1 MNITLSI
8 YQRILFEDLRP
19 WLQENQ
25 SDNKFKVKL
34 TPSFKNPDKTA
45 KAFDDSIIKALK
57 DFKNTSSDN
66 DYLFEIEDDNKNF
79 KTIEDEILYPL
90 LESDTPELTNNKV
103 NFYFYLIRNE
113 STRLINNLY
122 KLSNLG
128 ISEKEKKY
136 YLTNAITKINSLLK
150 DNQGQRILISK
161 NSKINSDKTNDYIL
175 SLLNNTLIKLHLECK
190 ELFETWLG
198 NNIYNEAG
206 IYENILITD
215 PPQKSIIK
223 YTAGLNHF
231 KVTQYINKEKPNKSK
246 TLDAINNTLESIN
259 TNFPEQILTKE
270 EVKRKHSLLLNL
282 QALENLYFIQLY
294 KIELEDINYD
304 KLLDTE
310 TEETIF
316 NESWQKISESIEE
329 YTMPNKRI
337 NVIDKELK
345 KLSFLNCDII
355 QSEQNYLQSIPRKL
369 NEFLNAAKT
378 FTNANLTIDFS
389 KLTEGKTPPLKMN
402 LSVPEL
408 AFLFKMLHELKPN
421 IFDVKSEAELLR
433 FIAANFSTKKSKA
446 EGISTDKLRQLFN
459 QPDSKSA
466 ELWFKHFNTLFTESK
481 KLK

>member
-1 MNITLSI
+1 MIITLSI

-19 WLQENQ
+19 WLPENQ
-25 SDNKFKVKL
+25 SDNKFKAKL

-45 KAFDDSIIKALK
+45 KAFDDAISKALK

-113 STRLINNLY
+113 SIRLINNLY
-122 KLSNLG
+122 KLSCLN
-128 ISEKEKKY
+128 ISVKEKKY
-136 YLTNAITKINSLLK
+136 YLTNAINKINSLLK
-150 DNQGQRILISK
+150 ENQAQRLLISK
-161 NSKINSDKTNDYIL
+161 NKNISTDKTNDYIL
-175 SLLNNTLIKLHLECK
+175 SILNNTLIRLHLECK
-190 ELFETWLG
+190 ELFESWLG
-198 NNIYNEAG
+198 NNTYDEAG
-206 IYENILITD
+206 VYVNILKID

-223 YTAGLNHF
+223 DSVGLNHF

-259 TNFPEQILTKE
+259 TNFPEHSLTKE
-270 EVKRKHSLLLNL
+270 EVKRKSNLLSNL

-294 KIELEDINYD
+294 KIDIEDVDYD
-304 KLLDTE
+304 KLLDAE
-310 TEETIF
+310 IEETVF

-329 YTMPNKRI
+329 HTMPNKRI
-337 NVIDKELK
+337 NVIDKESK
-345 KLSFLNCDII
+345 KLSFLNYDII

-369 NEFLNAAKT
+369 NEFLNAART

-389 KLTEGKTPPLKMN
+389 KLTKGKTPPLKMN
-402 LSVPEL
+402 LSVPDL
-408 AFLFKMLHELKPN
+408 AFLFKMLQELKPN
-421 IFDVKSEAELLR
+421 IFDVKSEAELIR
-433 FIAANFSTKKSKA
+433 FIAANFSTKKSNA
-446 EGISTDKLRQLFN
+446 EGISIDKLRQLFN

-466 ELWFKHFNTLFTESK
+466 EFWFKHFNTLFTESK
-481 KLK
+481 KFK